1 MRTCFVQPS
10 ERLVVVQKT
19 MLLITKCVCEISR
32 RNYLSKTLIQQ
43 IMMASATRFT
53 SQFHSGTIVHLGN

>member
-19 MLLITKCVCEISR
+19 MLLITKCVWEISQ
-32 RNYLSKTLIQQ
+32 RNLVSKTLTQHVK
-43 IMMASATRFT
+43 MASATRFA
-53 SQFHSGTIVHLGN
+53 SKFRSGTIVHLGN

>member
-19 MLLITKCVCEISR
+19 MLLITKCVWEISQ
-32 RNYLSKTLIQQ
+32 RNLVSKTLIQH
-43 IMMASATRFT
+43 IKMASATRFA
-53 SQFHSGTIVHLGN
+53 SKFHSGTIVHLGN